1 MLNFKTELST
11 IKAYSLFIL
20 TILYSQCVFS
30 QSTYSS
36 MSPREQIKQ
45 TTELLKDCKSC
56 ETFYYARA
64 IAKEEIEDFYGAL
77 EDYRKVNS
85 LLGGSTIASRSIAEV
100 HKKMENYIG
109 AIIEYTKMINNND
122 LGLSGIYYDRAN
134 CKFKLKDYCGAISDY
149 DMTIELNPNDKF
161 AYYNRGSAKYNL
173 NQKNSA
179 CIDWSKAG
187 ELGYSDAY
195 DAIQRSC
202 D

>member
-1 MLNFKTELST
+1 MGPIRIQCYKILV
-11 IKAYSLFIL
+11 L

-36 MSPREQIKQ
+36 MSAREKINQ
-45 TTELLKDCKSC
+45 TTEFLKNCESC
-56 ETFYYARA
+56 ETWYYARA
-64 IAKEEIEDFYGAL
+64 NAKEELEDFSGAL

-85 LLGGSTIASRSIAEV
+85 LLGGSTFASSRIAEV
-100 HKKMENYIG
+100 HKKMNNYIG
-109 AIIEYTKMINNND
+109 AIIEYTKMINNKD
-122 LGLSGIYYDRAN
+122 LGLSGIYYDRAT
-134 CKFKLKDYCGAISDY
+134 CKFKLKDYRGAISDY

-187 ELGYSDAY
+187 ELGFPDAY